1 MSGRLA
7 GKTAFCTASGA
18 GIGRAVAVAFARE
31 GAKVIAT
38 DIDMAK
44 LKGLAEDGIAETH
57 LLDVRH
63 TASVERTAKAVGPVD
78 ILFNAAGFVHHG
90 TVLDCTDE
98 EWDFAFDLNENI
110 FRPQKL

>member
-1 MSGRLA
+1 MTGRLA

-44 LKGLAEDGIAETH
+44 LKGLRDEGVVETH
-57 LLDVRH
+57 LLR
-63 TASVERTAKAVGPVD
+63 SG
-78 ILFNAAGFVHHG
+78 
-90 TVLDCTDE
+90 
-98 EWDFAFDLNENI
+98 
-110 FRPQKL
+110 